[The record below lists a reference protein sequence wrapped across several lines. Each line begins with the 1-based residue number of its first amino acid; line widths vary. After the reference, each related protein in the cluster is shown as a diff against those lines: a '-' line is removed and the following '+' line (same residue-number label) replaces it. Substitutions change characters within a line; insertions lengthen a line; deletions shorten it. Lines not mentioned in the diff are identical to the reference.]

1 MTTPS
6 LFTTV
11 FTLRFRGEIVH
22 GGAVDNLVSVPEQ
35 NGGRKNKRTAEEA
48 TNNGCKDRWLDRL
61 QEIDNL
67 ISEIR

>member
-35 NGGRKNKRTAEEA
+35 NGGREKKRKTAAEP
-48 TNNGCKDRWLDRL
+48 TDGLPL
-61 QEIDNL
+61 ID
-67 ISEIR
+67 